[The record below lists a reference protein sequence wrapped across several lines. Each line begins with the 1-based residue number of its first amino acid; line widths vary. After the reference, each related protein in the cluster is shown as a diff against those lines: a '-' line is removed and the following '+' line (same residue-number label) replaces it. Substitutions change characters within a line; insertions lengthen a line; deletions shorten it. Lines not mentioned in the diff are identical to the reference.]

1 MARGKKADI
10 ESYVTNIAPY
20 LEVGCSLHEACS
32 HGLVPYTTV
41 KDYYDKDEEV
51 RKNIDRLKNKIILEA
66 RSVIY
71 KQIQDGDKDIAKW
84 YLERK
89 KKNEFSLKYEQSTV
103 NEINI
108 VYADNQDKNL

>member
-10 ESYVTNIAPY
+10 ENYVTNIAPF

-41 KDYYDKDEEV
+41 KDYYDKDEAV
-51 RKNIDRLKNKIILEA
+51 RKKIDRLKNKIILEA
-66 RSVIY
+66 RSVIA
-71 KQIQDGDKDIAKW
+71 KQIQNGDKDIAKW

-89 KKNEFSLKYEQSTV
+89 KKDEFSLKYEQSAT
-103 NEINI
+103 NEVNI
-108 VYADNQDKNL
+108 VYVDKDDLNL

>member
-10 ESYVTNIAPY
+10 ENYVTNIAPF
-20 LEVGCSLHEACS
+20 LEVGCSLHEACL
-32 HGLVPYTTV
+32 HGVVPYTTV
-41 KDYYDKDEEV
+41 KDYYDKDDEV
-51 RKNIDRLKNKIILEA
+51 RKKIDRLKNNIILEA

-89 KKNEFSLKYEQSTV
+89 KKDEFSLKYEQSTI
-103 NEINI
+103 NEVNI
-108 VYADNQDKNL
+108 VYADKDDLNL